1 MAVQWKPIESGFGS
15 VMETALAQS
24 KQLAPQQIDI
34 TQGFGGRFITPEEYY
49 TAKNNLV
56 VNTLDSLEP
65 EEQMSALGAL
75 ASNKQLALAQSAQTT
90 QQVSPSSIASSIA
103 NIATGMP
110 DKNKYS
116 ALYSEN
122 FNKYAPMIVKEA
134 QAQGVDPNTLLAMT
148 HIESKFN
155 PNAANSAY
163 GGLFQINKSQHSNWA
178 DPEYNTREALKLYKQ
193 NEAYARKQGI
203 TFDVGTAYLFHQQG
217 LGGATALLKN
227 PNLSAAEAL
236 KKTSQW
242 KNKDISWINKNIV
255 EANGGKAD
263 MSANEFAN
271 LWRNKAN
278 EAYTNVKSRED
289 QLGGWANYLNNRG

>member
-1 MAVQWKPIESGFGS
+1 MAIEWKPIEGEFGS

-34 TQGFGGRFITPEEYY
+34 TQGFGGRFVTPEEYY
-49 TAKNNLV
+49 TAKNNAAL
-56 VNTLDSLEP
+56 
-65 EEQMSALGAL
+65 SALDIEPTEQTSALSAL
-75 ASNKQLALAQSAQTT
+75 AANKQDVLSRPT
-90 QQVSPSSIASSIA
+90 QEVSPSSVASSISNVVA
-103 NIATGMP
+103 GTPNKG
-110 DKNKYS
+110 KYS
-116 ALYSEN
+116 ALYGEN

-134 QAQGVDPNTLLAMT
+134 QAQGVDPNTLLSMT
-148 HIESKFN
+148 YIESKFD

-163 GGLFQINKSQHSNWA
+163 GGLHQISKSQHSKWA
-178 DPEYNTREALKLYKQ
+178 DPEYNTREALKLYKA

-203 TFDVGTAYLFHQQG
+203 TFDVGNAYLFHQQG

-242 KNKDISWINKNIV
+242 KNKDVSWINKNVI
-255 EANGGKAD
+255 EANGGRAG
-263 MSANEFAN
+263 MSATEFAN

-278 EAYTNVKSRED
+278 EVYANVRGREA

>member
-1 MAVQWKPIESGFGS
+1 MAIEWKPIEGGFGS

-34 TQGFGGRFITPEEYY
+34 TQGFGGRFVTPEEYY
-49 TAKNNLV
+49 TAKNNAAL
-56 VNTLDSLEP
+56 
-65 EEQMSALGAL
+65 SALDIEPTEQTSALSAL
-75 ASNKQLALAQSAQTT
+75 AANKQDVLSRPIQE
-90 QQVSPSSIASSIA
+90 VSPSSVASSISNVVA
-103 NIATGMP
+103 GTPNKG
-110 DKNKYS
+110 KYS
-116 ALYSEN
+116 ALYGEN

-134 QAQGVDPNTLLAMT
+134 QAQGVDPNTLLSMT
-148 HIESKFN
+148 YIESKFD

-163 GGLFQINKSQHSNWA
+163 GGLHQISKSQHSKWA
-178 DPEYNTREALKLYKQ
+178 DPEYNTREALKLYKA

-203 TFDVGTAYLFHQQG
+203 TFDVGNAYLFHQQG

-242 KNKDISWINKNIV
+242 KNKDISWINKNVI
-255 EANGGKAD
+255 EANGGRAG
-263 MSANEFAN
+263 MSATEFAN

-278 EAYTNVKSRED
+278 EVYANVRGREA

>member
-1 MAVQWKPIESGFGS
+1 MAIEWKPIEGGFGS

-34 TQGFGGRFITPEEYY
+34 TQGFGGRFVTPEEYY
-49 TAKNNLV
+49 TAKNNAAL
-56 VNTLDSLEP
+56 
-65 EEQMSALGAL
+65 SALDIEPTEQTSALSAL
-75 ASNKQLALAQSAQTT
+75 ASNKQDVLSRPT
-90 QQVSPSSIASSIA
+90 QEVSPSSIASSISNVVA
-103 NIATGMP
+103 GTPNKG
-110 DKNKYS
+110 KYS
-116 ALYSEN
+116 ALYGEN

-134 QAQGVDPNTLLAMT
+134 QAQGVDPNTLLSMT
-148 HIESKFN
+148 YIESKFD

-163 GGLFQINKSQHSNWA
+163 GGLHQISKSQHSKWA
-178 DPEYNTREALKLYKQ
+178 DPEYNTREALKLYKA

-203 TFDVGTAYLFHQQG
+203 TFDVGNAYLFHQQG

-242 KNKDISWINKNIV
+242 KNKDVSWINKNVI
-255 EANGGKAD
+255 EANGGRAG
-263 MSANEFAN
+263 MSATEFAN

-278 EAYTNVKSRED
+278 EVYANVRGREA

>member
-1 MAVQWKPIESGFGS
+1 MAIEWKPIEGGFGS

-49 TAKNNLV
+49 TAKNNAALSA
-56 VNTLDSLEP
+56 LDIEP
-65 EEQMSALGAL
+65 TEQISALGAL
-75 ASNKQLALAQSAQTT
+75 ASNKQDVLSRPT
-90 QQVSPSSIASSIA
+90 QEVSPSSVASSISNVVA
-103 NIATGMP
+103 GTPNKG
-110 DKNKYS
+110 KYS
-116 ALYSEN
+116 ALYGDN
-122 FNKYAPMIVKEA
+122 FNKYAPMIVREA
-134 QAQGVDPNTLLAMT
+134 QAQGVDPNTLLSMT
-148 HIESKFN
+148 YIESKFD

-163 GGLFQINKSQHSNWA
+163 GGLHQISKSQHSKWA
-178 DPEYNTREALKLYKQ
+178 DPEYNTREALKLYKA

-203 TFDVGTAYLFHQQG
+203 TFDVGNAYLFHQQG

-242 KNKDISWINKNIV
+242 KNKDVAWINKNVI
-255 EANGGKAD
+255 EANGGRTN
-263 MSANEFAN
+263 MSATEFAN

-278 EAYTNVKSRED
+278 EVYANVRGREA

>member
-1 MAVQWKPIESGFGS
+1 MAIEWKPIEGGFGS

-34 TQGFGGRFITPEEYY
+34 TQGFGGRFVTPEEYY
-49 TAKNNLV
+49 TAKNNAAL
-56 VNTLDSLEP
+56 
-65 EEQMSALGAL
+65 SALDIEPTEQTSALSAL
-75 ASNKQLALAQSAQTT
+75 AANKQDVLSRPT
-90 QQVSPSSIASSIA
+90 QEVSPSSVASSISNVVA
-103 NIATGMP
+103 GTPNKG
-110 DKNKYS
+110 KYS
-116 ALYSEN
+116 ALYGEN
-122 FNKYAPMIVKEA
+122 FNKYAPMIIKEA
-134 QAQGVDPNTLLAMT
+134 QAQGVDPNTLLSMT
-148 HIESKFN
+148 YIESKFD

-163 GGLFQINKSQHSNWA
+163 GGLHQISKSQHSKWA
-178 DPEYNTREALKLYKQ
+178 DPEYNTREALKLYKA

-203 TFDVGTAYLFHQQG
+203 TFDVGNAYLFHQQG

-242 KNKDISWINKNIV
+242 KNKDVSWINKNVI
-255 EANGGKAD
+255 EANGGRAG
-263 MSANEFAN
+263 MSATEFAN

-278 EAYTNVKSRED
+278 EVYANVRGREA

>member
-1 MAVQWKPIESGFGS
+1 MAIEWKPIEGGFGS

-34 TQGFGGRFITPEEYY
+34 TQGFGSRFVTPEEYY
-49 TAKNNLV
+49 TAKNNAALSA
-56 VNTLDSLEP
+56 LDIEP
-65 EEQMSALGAL
+65 TEQTSALGAL
-75 ASNKQLALAQSAQTT
+75 AVNKQDVLSRPT
-90 QQVSPSSIASSIA
+90 QEVSPSSVASSISNVVA
-103 NIATGMP
+103 GTPNKG
-110 DKNKYS
+110 KYS
-116 ALYSEN
+116 ALYGDN

-134 QAQGVDPNTLLAMT
+134 QAQGVDPNTLLSMT
-148 HIESKFN
+148 YIESKFD

-163 GGLFQINKSQHSNWA
+163 GGLHQISKSQHSKWA
-178 DPEYNTREALKLYKQ
+178 DPEYNTREALKLYKA

-203 TFDVGTAYLFHQQG
+203 TFDVGNAYLFHQQG

-242 KNKDISWINKNIV
+242 KNKDVAWINKNVI
-255 EANGGKAD
+255 EANGGRAN
-263 MSANEFAN
+263 MSATEFAN

-278 EAYTNVKSRED
+278 EVYANVRGREA

>member
-1 MAVQWKPIESGFGS
+1 MAIEWKPIEGGFGS

-34 TQGFGGRFITPEEYY
+34 TQGFGGRFVTPEEYY
-49 TAKNNLV
+49 TAKNNAAL
-56 VNTLDSLEP
+56 
-65 EEQMSALGAL
+65 SALDIEPTEQTSALSAL
-75 ASNKQLALAQSAQTT
+75 AADKQDVLSRPT
-90 QQVSPSSIASSIA
+90 QEVSPSSVASSISNVVA
-103 NIATGMP
+103 GTPNKG
-110 DKNKYS
+110 KYS
-116 ALYSEN
+116 ALYGEN

-134 QAQGVDPNTLLAMT
+134 QAQGVDPNTLLSMT
-148 HIESKFN
+148 YIESKFD

-163 GGLFQINKSQHSNWA
+163 GGLHQISKSQHSKWA
-178 DPEYNTREALKLYKQ
+178 DPEYNTREALKLYKA

-203 TFDVGTAYLFHQQG
+203 TFDVGNAYLFHQQG

-242 KNKDISWINKNIV
+242 KNKDVSWINKNVI
-255 EANGGKAD
+255 EANGGRAG
-263 MSANEFAN
+263 MSATEFAN

-278 EAYTNVKSRED
+278 EVYANVRGREA

>member
-1 MAVQWKPIESGFGS
+1 MAIEWKPIEGGFGS

-34 TQGFGGRFITPEEYY
+34 TQGFGGRFVTPEEYY
-49 TAKNNLV
+49 TAKNNAALSA
-56 VNTLDSLEP
+56 LDIEP
-65 EEQMSALGAL
+65 TEQTSALGAL
-75 ASNKQLALAQSAQTT
+75 AVNKQDVLSRPT
-90 QQVSPSSIASSIA
+90 QEVSPSSVASSISNVVA
-103 NIATGMP
+103 GTPNKG
-110 DKNKYS
+110 KYS
-116 ALYSEN
+116 ALYGDN

-134 QAQGVDPNTLLAMT
+134 QAQGVDPNTLLSMT
-148 HIESKFN
+148 YIESKFD

-163 GGLFQINKSQHSNWA
+163 GGLHQISKSQHSKWA
-178 DPEYNTREALKLYKQ
+178 DPEYNTREALKLYKA

-203 TFDVGTAYLFHQQG
+203 TFDVGNAYLFHQQG

-242 KNKDISWINKNIV
+242 KNKDVAWINKNVI
-255 EANGGKAD
+255 EANGGRAN
-263 MSANEFAN
+263 MSATEFAN

-278 EAYTNVKSRED
+278 EVYANVRGREA

>member
-1 MAVQWKPIESGFGS
+1 MAIEWKPIEGGFGS

-34 TQGFGGRFITPEEYY
+34 TQGFGGRFVTPEEYY
-49 TAKNNLV
+49 TAKNNAAL
-56 VNTLDSLEP
+56 
-65 EEQMSALGAL
+65 SALDIEPTEQTSALSAL
-75 ASNKQLALAQSAQTT
+75 AANKQDVLSRPT
-90 QQVSPSSIASSIA
+90 QEVSPSSVASSISNVVA
-103 NIATGMP
+103 STPNKG
-110 DKNKYS
+110 KYS
-116 ALYSEN
+116 ALYGEN

-134 QAQGVDPNTLLAMT
+134 QAQGVDPNTLLSMT
-148 HIESKFN
+148 YIESKFD

-163 GGLFQINKSQHSNWA
+163 GGLHQISKSQHSKWA
-178 DPEYNTREALKLYKQ
+178 DPEYNTREALKLYKA

-203 TFDVGTAYLFHQQG
+203 TFDVGNAYLFHQQG

-242 KNKDISWINKNIV
+242 KNKDVSWINKNVI
-255 EANGGKAD
+255 EANGGRAG
-263 MSANEFAN
+263 MSATEFAN

-278 EAYTNVKSRED
+278 EVYANVRGRET

>member
-1 MAVQWKPIESGFGS
+1 MAVEWKPIESGFGS

-34 TQGFGGRFITPEEYY
+34 TQGFGGRFVTPEEYY
-49 TAKNNLV
+49 TAKNNAALSA
-56 VNTLDSLEP
+56 LDIEP
-65 EEQMSALGAL
+65 TEQTSALGAL
-75 ASNKQLALAQSAQTT
+75 AVNKQDVLSRPT
-90 QQVSPSSIASSIA
+90 QEVSPSSVASSISNVVA
-103 NIATGMP
+103 GTPNKG
-110 DKNKYS
+110 KYS
-116 ALYSEN
+116 ALYGDN

-134 QAQGVDPNTLLAMT
+134 QAQGVDPNTLLSMT
-148 HIESKFN
+148 YIESKFD

-163 GGLFQINKSQHSNWA
+163 GGLHQISKSQHSKWA
-178 DPEYNTREALKLYKQ
+178 DPEYNTREALKLYKA

-203 TFDVGTAYLFHQQG
+203 TFDVGNAYLFHQQG

-242 KNKDISWINKNIV
+242 KNKDVAWINKNVI
-255 EANGGKAD
+255 EANGGRAN
-263 MSANEFAN
+263 MSATEFAN

-278 EAYTNVKSRED
+278 EVYANVRGREA

>member
-1 MAVQWKPIESGFGS
+1 MAIEWKPIEGGFGS
-15 VMETALAQS
+15 VMETALAQA

-34 TQGFGGRFITPEEYY
+34 TQGFGGRFVTPEEYY
-49 TAKNNLV
+49 TAKNNAAL
-56 VNTLDSLEP
+56 
-65 EEQMSALGAL
+65 SALDIEPTEQTSALSAL
-75 ASNKQLALAQSAQTT
+75 AANKQDVLSRPT
-90 QQVSPSSIASSIA
+90 QEVSPSSVASSISNVVA
-103 NIATGMP
+103 GTPNKG
-110 DKNKYS
+110 KYS
-116 ALYSEN
+116 ALYGEN

-134 QAQGVDPNTLLAMT
+134 QAQGVDPNTLLSMT
-148 HIESKFN
+148 YIESKFD

-163 GGLFQINKSQHSNWA
+163 GGLHQISKSQHSKWA
-178 DPEYNTREALKLYKQ
+178 DPEYNTREALKLYKA

-203 TFDVGTAYLFHQQG
+203 TFDVGNAYLFHQQG

-242 KNKDISWINKNIV
+242 KNKDVSWINKNVI
-255 EANGGKAD
+255 EANGGRAN
-263 MSANEFAN
+263 MSATEFAN

-278 EAYTNVKSRED
+278 EVYANVRGREA

>member
-1 MAVQWKPIESGFGS
+1 MAIEWKPIEGGFGS

-34 TQGFGGRFITPEEYY
+34 TQGFGGRFVTPEEYY
-49 TAKNNLV
+49 TAKNNAALSA
-56 VNTLDSLEP
+56 LDIEP
-65 EEQMSALGAL
+65 TEQTSALGAL
-75 ASNKQLALAQSAQTT
+75 AANKQDVLSRPA
-90 QQVSPSSIASSIA
+90 QQVSPSSVASSISNVVA
-103 NIATGMP
+103 GTPNK
-110 DKNKYS
+110 DKYS
-116 ALYSEN
+116 ALYGEN
-122 FNKYAPMIVKEA
+122 FNKYAPMIVREA
-134 QAQGVDPNTLLAMT
+134 QAQGVDPNTLLSMT
-148 HIESKFN
+148 YIESKFD

-163 GGLFQINKSQHSNWA
+163 GGLHQISKSQHSKWA
-178 DPEYNTREALKLYKQ
+178 DPEYNTREALKLYKA

-203 TFDVGTAYLFHQQG
+203 TFDVGNAYLFHQQG

-242 KNKDISWINKNIV
+242 KNKDVSWINKNVI
-255 EANGGKAD
+255 EANGGRAG
-263 MSANEFAN
+263 MSATEFAN

-278 EAYTNVKSRED
+278 EVYANVRGREA

>member
-1 MAVQWKPIESGFGS
+1 MAIEWKPIEGGFGS

-34 TQGFGGRFITPEEYY
+34 TQGFGGRFVTPEEYY
-49 TAKNNLV
+49 TAKNNAALSA
-56 VNTLDSLEP
+56 LDIEP
-65 EEQMSALGAL
+65 TEQTSALGAL
-75 ASNKQLALAQSAQTT
+75 AVNKQDVLSRPT
-90 QQVSPSSIASSIA
+90 QEVSPSSVASSISNVVA
-103 NIATGMP
+103 GTPNKG
-110 DKNKYS
+110 KYS
-116 ALYSEN
+116 ALYGDN

-134 QAQGVDPNTLLAMT
+134 QAQGVDPNTLLSMT
-148 HIESKFN
+148 YIESKFD

-163 GGLFQINKSQHSNWA
+163 GGLHQISKSQHSKWA
-178 DPEYNTREALKLYKQ
+178 DPEYNTREALKLYKA

-203 TFDVGTAYLFHQQG
+203 TFDVGNAYLFHQQG

-242 KNKDISWINKNIV
+242 KNKDISWINKNVI
-255 EANGGKAD
+255 EANGGRAG
-263 MSANEFAN
+263 MSATEFAN

-278 EAYTNVKSRED
+278 EVYANVRGREA

>member
-1 MAVQWKPIESGFGS
+1 
-15 VMETALAQS
+15 METALAQS

-34 TQGFGGRFITPEEYY
+34 TQGFGGRFVTPEEYY
-49 TAKNNLV
+49 TAKNNAALSA
-56 VNTLDSLEP
+56 LDIEP
-65 EEQMSALGAL
+65 TEQTSALGAL
-75 ASNKQLALAQSAQTT
+75 AVNKQDVLSRPT
-90 QQVSPSSIASSIA
+90 QEVSPSSVASSISNVVA
-103 NIATGMP
+103 GTPNKG
-110 DKNKYS
+110 KYS
-116 ALYSEN
+116 ALYGDN

-134 QAQGVDPNTLLAMT
+134 QAQGVDPNTLLSMT
-148 HIESKFN
+148 YIESKFD

-163 GGLFQINKSQHSNWA
+163 GGLHQISKSQHSKWA
-178 DPEYNTREALKLYKQ
+178 DPEYNTREALKLYKA

-203 TFDVGTAYLFHQQG
+203 TFDVGNAYLFHQQG

-242 KNKDISWINKNIV
+242 KNKDVAWINKNVI
-255 EANGGKAD
+255 EANGGRAN
-263 MSANEFAN
+263 MSATEFAN

-278 EAYTNVKSRED
+278 EVYANVRGREA

>member
-1 MAVQWKPIESGFGS
+1 MAIEWKPIEGGFGS

-34 TQGFGGRFITPEEYY
+34 TQGFGGRFVTPEEYY
-49 TAKNNLV
+49 TAKNNAAL
-56 VNTLDSLEP
+56 
-65 EEQMSALGAL
+65 SALDIEPTEQTSALSAL
-75 ASNKQLALAQSAQTT
+75 AANKQDVLSRPT
-90 QQVSPSSIASSIA
+90 QEVSPSSVASSISNVVA
-103 NIATGMP
+103 GTPNKG
-110 DKNKYS
+110 KYS
-116 ALYSEN
+116 ALYGEN

-134 QAQGVDPNTLLAMT
+134 QAQGVDPNTLLSMT
-148 HIESKFN
+148 YIESKFD

-163 GGLFQINKSQHSNWA
+163 GGLHQISKSQHSKWA
-178 DPEYNTREALKLYKQ
+178 DPEYNTREALKLYKA

-203 TFDVGTAYLFHQQG
+203 TFDVGNAYLFHQQG

-242 KNKDISWINKNIV
+242 KNKDVAWINKNVI
-255 EANGGKAD
+255 EANGGRTN
-263 MSANEFAN
+263 MSATEFAN

-278 EAYTNVKSRED
+278 EVYANVRGREA
-289 QLGGWANYLNNRG
+289 QLGGWANYLNNRS

>member
-1 MAVQWKPIESGFGS
+1 MAIEWKPIEGGFGS

-34 TQGFGGRFITPEEYY
+34 TQGFGGRFVTPEEYY
-49 TAKNNLV
+49 TAKNNAAL
-56 VNTLDSLEP
+56 
-65 EEQMSALGAL
+65 SALDIEPTEQTSAINAL
-75 ASNKQLALAQSAQTT
+75 AANKQDVLSRPT
-90 QQVSPSSIASSIA
+90 QEVSPSSVAASVSNVVA
-103 NIATGMP
+103 GTPNKG
-110 DKNKYS
+110 KYS
-116 ALYSEN
+116 ALYGDN
-122 FNKYAPMIVKEA
+122 FNKYAPMIVREA
-134 QAQGVDPNTLLAMT
+134 QAQGVDPNTLLSMT
-148 HIESKFN
+148 YIESKFN

-163 GGLFQINKSQHSNWA
+163 GGLHQISKSQHSKWA
-178 DPEYNTREALKLYKQ
+178 DPEYNTREALKLYKA

-203 TFDVGTAYLFHQQG
+203 TFDVGNAYLFHQQG

-242 KNKDISWINKNIV
+242 KNKDISWINKNVI
-255 EANGGKAD
+255 EANGGRAD
-263 MSANEFAN
+263 MSATEFAN

-278 EAYTNVKSRED
+278 EVYANVRGREA

>member
-1 MAVQWKPIESGFGS
+1 MAIEWKPIEGGFGS

-49 TAKNNLV
+49 TVKNNAAL
-56 VNTLDSLEP
+56 
-65 EEQMSALGAL
+65 SALDIEPTEQTSALSAL
-75 ASNKQLALAQSAQTT
+75 AANKQDVLSRPT
-90 QQVSPSSIASSIA
+90 QEVSPSSVASSISNVVA
-103 NIATGMP
+103 GTPNKG
-110 DKNKYS
+110 KYS
-116 ALYSEN
+116 ALYGEN

-134 QAQGVDPNTLLAMT
+134 QAQGVDPNTLLSMT
-148 HIESKFN
+148 YIESKFD

-163 GGLFQINKSQHSNWA
+163 GGLHQISKSQHSKWA
-178 DPEYNTREALKLYKQ
+178 DPEYNTREALKLYKA

-203 TFDVGTAYLFHQQG
+203 TFDVGNAYLFHQQG

-242 KNKDISWINKNIV
+242 KNKDVSWINKNVI
-255 EANGGKAD
+255 EANGGRAG
-263 MSANEFAN
+263 MSATEFAN

-278 EAYTNVKSRED
+278 EVYANVRGREA

>member
-1 MAVQWKPIESGFGS
+1 MAIEWKPIEGGFGS

-34 TQGFGGRFITPEEYY
+34 TQGFGGRFVTPEEYY
-49 TAKNNLV
+49 TAKNNAAL
-56 VNTLDSLEP
+56 
-65 EEQMSALGAL
+65 SALDIEPTEQTSVLSAL
-75 ASNKQLALAQSAQTT
+75 AANKQDVLSRPT
-90 QQVSPSSIASSIA
+90 QEVSPSSVASSISNVVA
-103 NIATGMP
+103 GTPNKG
-110 DKNKYS
+110 KYS
-116 ALYSEN
+116 ALYGEN

-134 QAQGVDPNTLLAMT
+134 QAQGVDPNTLLSMT
-148 HIESKFN
+148 YIESKFD

-163 GGLFQINKSQHSNWA
+163 GGLHQISKSQHSKWA
-178 DPEYNTREALKLYKQ
+178 DPEYNTREALKLYKA

-203 TFDVGTAYLFHQQG
+203 TFDVGNAYLFHQQG

-242 KNKDISWINKNIV
+242 KNKDVSWINKNVI
-255 EANGGKAD
+255 EANGGRVG
-263 MSANEFAN
+263 MSATEFAN

-278 EAYTNVKSRED
+278 EVYANVRGREA

>member
-1 MAVQWKPIESGFGS
+1 MAVEWKPIDSGFGS
-15 VMETALAQS
+15 IMETALAQS

-34 TQGFGGRFITPEEYY
+34 TQGFGGRFVTPEEYY
-49 TAKNNLV
+49 TAKNNAAL
-56 VNTLDSLEP
+56 
-65 EEQMSALGAL
+65 SALDIEPTEQTSTLSAL
-75 ASNKQLALAQSAQTT
+75 AANKQDVLSRPT
-90 QQVSPSSIASSIA
+90 QEVSPSSVASSISNVVA
-103 NIATGMP
+103 GTPNKG
-110 DKNKYS
+110 KYS
-116 ALYSEN
+116 ALYGEN

-134 QAQGVDPNTLLAMT
+134 QAQGVDPNTLLSMT
-148 HIESKFN
+148 YIESKFD

-163 GGLFQINKSQHSNWA
+163 GGLHQISKSQHSKWA
-178 DPEYNTREALKLYKQ
+178 DPEYNTREALKLYKA

-203 TFDVGTAYLFHQQG
+203 TFDVGNAYLFHQQG

-242 KNKDISWINKNIV
+242 KNKDVSWINKNVI
-255 EANGGKAD
+255 EANGGRAG
-263 MSANEFAN
+263 MSATEFAN

-278 EAYTNVKSRED
+278 EVYANVRGREA

>member
-1 MAVQWKPIESGFGS
+1 MAIEWKPIEGGFGS

-34 TQGFGGRFITPEEYY
+34 TQGFGGRFVTPEEYY
-49 TAKNNLV
+49 TAKNNAAL
-56 VNTLDSLEP
+56 
-65 EEQMSALGAL
+65 SALDIEPTEQTSALSAL
-75 ASNKQLALAQSAQTT
+75 AANKQDVLSRPT
-90 QQVSPSSIASSIA
+90 QEVSPSSVASSISNVVA
-103 NIATGMP
+103 GTPNKG
-110 DKNKYS
+110 KYS
-116 ALYSEN
+116 ALYGEN

-134 QAQGVDPNTLLAMT
+134 QAQGVDPNTLLSMT
-148 HIESKFN
+148 YIESKFD

-163 GGLFQINKSQHSNWA
+163 GGLHQISKSQHSKWA
-178 DPEYNTREALKLYKQ
+178 DPEYNTREALKLYKA

-203 TFDVGTAYLFHQQG
+203 TFDVGNAYLFHQQG

-242 KNKDISWINKNIV
+242 KNKDVSWINKNVI
-255 EANGGKAD
+255 EANGGRAG
-263 MSANEFAN
+263 MSATEFAN

-278 EAYTNVKSRED
+278 EVYANVRGREA

>member
-1 MAVQWKPIESGFGS
+1 MAIEWKPIEGGFGS

-34 TQGFGGRFITPEEYY
+34 TQGFGGRFVTPEEYY
-49 TAKNNLV
+49 TAKNNAALSA
-56 VNTLDSLEP
+56 LDIEP
-65 EEQMSALGAL
+65 TEQTSALGAL
-75 ASNKQLALAQSAQTT
+75 AVNKQDVLSRPT
-90 QQVSPSSIASSIA
+90 QEVSPSSVASSISNVVA
-103 NIATGMP
+103 GTPNKG
-110 DKNKYS
+110 KYS
-116 ALYSEN
+116 ALYGDN
-122 FNKYAPMIVKEA
+122 FNKYAPMIVREA
-134 QAQGVDPNTLLAMT
+134 QAQGVDPNTLLSMT
-148 HIESKFN
+148 YIESKFD

-163 GGLFQINKSQHSNWA
+163 GGLHQISKSQHSKWA
-178 DPEYNTREALKLYKQ
+178 DPEYNTREALKLYKA

-203 TFDVGTAYLFHQQG
+203 TFDVGNAYLFHQQG

-242 KNKDISWINKNIV
+242 KNKDVAWINKNVI
-255 EANGGKAD
+255 EANGGRAN
-263 MSANEFAN
+263 MSATEFAN

-278 EAYTNVKSRED
+278 EVYANVRGREA

>member
-1 MAVQWKPIESGFGS
+1 MAIEWKPIEGGFGS

-34 TQGFGGRFITPEEYY
+34 TQGFGGRFVTPEEYY
-49 TAKNNLV
+49 TAKNNAAL
-56 VNTLDSLEP
+56 
-65 EEQMSALGAL
+65 SALDIEPTEQTSALSAL
-75 ASNKQLALAQSAQTT
+75 AANKQDVLSRPT
-90 QQVSPSSIASSIA
+90 QEVSPSSVASSISNVVA
-103 NIATGMP
+103 GTPNKG
-110 DKNKYS
+110 KYS
-116 ALYSEN
+116 ALYGEN

-134 QAQGVDPNTLLAMT
+134 QAQGVDPNTLLSMT
-148 HIESKFN
+148 YIESKFD

-163 GGLFQINKSQHSNWA
+163 GGLHQISKSQHSKWA
-178 DPEYNTREALKLYKQ
+178 DPEYNTREALKLYKV

-203 TFDVGTAYLFHQQG
+203 TFDVGNAYLFHQQG

-242 KNKDISWINKNIV
+242 KNKDVSWINKNVI
-255 EANGGKAD
+255 EANGGRAG
-263 MSANEFAN
+263 MSATEFAN

-278 EAYTNVKSRED
+278 EVYANVRGREA

>member
-1 MAVQWKPIESGFGS
+1 MAIEWKPIEGGFGS

-49 TAKNNLV
+49 TAKNNAAL
-56 VNTLDSLEP
+56 
-65 EEQMSALGAL
+65 SALDNEPIEQTSAINAL
-75 ASNKQLALAQSAQTT
+75 ANNKQEVLT
-90 QQVSPSSIASSIA
+90 QPVQKAVSPDSVASTVA
-103 NIATGMP
+103 NIATGSP
-110 DKNKYS
+110 NKGKYS
-116 ALYSEN
+116 ALYGDN
-122 FNKYAPMIVKEA
+122 FNKYAPMIVREA
-134 QAQGVDPNTLLAMT
+134 QAQGVDPNTLLSMT
-148 HIESKFN
+148 YIESKFD

-163 GGLFQINKSQHSNWA
+163 GGLHQISKSQHSKWA
-178 DPEYNTREALKLYKQ
+178 DPEYNTREALKLYKA

-203 TFDVGTAYLFHQQG
+203 TFDVGNAYLFHQQG

-242 KNKDISWINKNIV
+242 KNKDVAWINKNVI
-255 EANGGKAD
+255 EANGGRAN
-263 MSANEFAN
+263 MSATEFAN

-278 EAYTNVKSRED
+278 EVYANVRGREA
-289 QLGGWANYLNNRG
+289 QLGGWAKYLNNRG

>member
-1 MAVQWKPIESGFGS
+1 MAIEWKPIEGGFGS
-15 VMETALAQS
+15 IMETALAQS

-34 TQGFGGRFITPEEYY
+34 TQGFGGRFVTPEEYY
-49 TAKNNLV
+49 TAKNNAAL
-56 VNTLDSLEP
+56 
-65 EEQMSALGAL
+65 SALDIEPTEQTSALSAL
-75 ASNKQLALAQSAQTT
+75 AANKQDVLSRPT
-90 QQVSPSSIASSIA
+90 QEVSPSSVASSISNVVA
-103 NIATGMP
+103 GTPNKG
-110 DKNKYS
+110 KYS
-116 ALYSEN
+116 ALYGEN

-134 QAQGVDPNTLLAMT
+134 QAQGVDPNTLLSMT
-148 HIESKFN
+148 YIESKFD

-163 GGLFQINKSQHSNWA
+163 GGLHQISKSQHSKWA
-178 DPEYNTREALKLYKQ
+178 DPEYNTREALKLYKA

-203 TFDVGTAYLFHQQG
+203 TFDVGNAYLFHQQG

-242 KNKDISWINKNIV
+242 KNKDISWINKNVI
-255 EANGGKAD
+255 EANGGRAG
-263 MSANEFAN
+263 MSATEFAN

-278 EAYTNVKSRED
+278 EVYANVRGREA

>member
-1 MAVQWKPIESGFGS
+1 MAIEWKPIEGGFGS

-34 TQGFGGRFITPEEYY
+34 TQGFGGRFVTPEEYY
-49 TAKNNLV
+49 TAKNNAAL
-56 VNTLDSLEP
+56 
-65 EEQMSALGAL
+65 SALDIEPTEQTSALSAL
-75 ASNKQLALAQSAQTT
+75 AVNKQDVLSRPT
-90 QQVSPSSIASSIA
+90 QEVSPSSVASSISNVVA
-103 NIATGMP
+103 GTPNKG
-110 DKNKYS
+110 KYS
-116 ALYSEN
+116 ALYGDN
-122 FNKYAPMIVKEA
+122 FNKYAPMIVREA
-134 QAQGVDPNTLLAMT
+134 QAQGVDPNTLLSMT
-148 HIESKFN
+148 YIESKFD

-163 GGLFQINKSQHSNWA
+163 GGLHQISKSQHSKWA
-178 DPEYNTREALKLYKQ
+178 DPEYNTREALKLYKA

-203 TFDVGTAYLFHQQG
+203 TFDVGNAYLFHQQG

-242 KNKDISWINKNIV
+242 KNKDISWINKNVI
-255 EANGGKAD
+255 EANGGRAG
-263 MSANEFAN
+263 MSATEFAN

-278 EAYTNVKSRED
+278 EVYANVRGREA

>member
-1 MAVQWKPIESGFGS
+1 MAIEWKPIEGGFSS

-34 TQGFGGRFITPEEYY
+34 TQGFGGRFVTPEEYY
-49 TAKNNLV
+49 TTKNNAAL
-56 VNTLDSLEP
+56 
-65 EEQMSALGAL
+65 SALDIEPTEQTSALSAL
-75 ASNKQLALAQSAQTT
+75 AVNKQDVLSRPT
-90 QQVSPSSIASSIA
+90 QEVSPSSVASSISNVVA
-103 NIATGMP
+103 STPNKG
-110 DKNKYS
+110 KYS
-116 ALYSEN
+116 ALYGDN

-134 QAQGVDPNTLLAMT
+134 QAQGVDPNTLLSMT
-148 HIESKFN
+148 YIESKFD

-163 GGLFQINKSQHSNWA
+163 GGLHQISKSQHSKWA
-178 DPEYNTREALKLYKQ
+178 DPEYNTREALKLYKA

-203 TFDVGTAYLFHQQG
+203 TFDVGNAYLFHQQG

-242 KNKDISWINKNIV
+242 KNKDVSWINKNVI
-255 EANGGKAD
+255 EANGGRAN
-263 MSANEFAN
+263 MSATEFAN

-278 EAYTNVKSRED
+278 EVYTNVRSREA

>member
-1 MAVQWKPIESGFGS
+1 MAIEWKPIEGGFGS

-34 TQGFGGRFITPEEYY
+34 TQGFGGRFVTPEEYY
-49 TAKNNLV
+49 TAKNNAALSA
-56 VNTLDSLEP
+56 LDIEP
-65 EEQMSALGAL
+65 TEQTSALGAL
-75 ASNKQLALAQSAQTT
+75 AVNKQDVLSRPT
-90 QQVSPSSIASSIA
+90 QEVSPSSVASSVSNVVA
-103 NIATGMP
+103 GTPNKG
-110 DKNKYS
+110 KYS
-116 ALYSEN
+116 ALYGEN

-134 QAQGVDPNTLLAMT
+134 QAQGVDPNTLLSMT
-148 HIESKFN
+148 YIESKFD

-163 GGLFQINKSQHSNWA
+163 GGLHQISKSQHSKWA
-178 DPEYNTREALKLYKQ
+178 DPEYNTREALKLYKA

-203 TFDVGTAYLFHQQG
+203 TFDVGNAYLFHQQG

-242 KNKDISWINKNIV
+242 KNKDVAWINKNVI
-255 EANGGKAD
+255 EANGGRAN
-263 MSANEFAN
+263 MSATEFAN

-278 EAYTNVKSRED
+278 EVYANVRGREA

>member
-1 MAVQWKPIESGFGS
+1 MAIEWKPIEGGFGS

-34 TQGFGGRFITPEEYY
+34 TQGFGGKFITPEEYY
-49 TAKNNLV
+49 TAKNNLA
-56 VNTLDSLEP
+56 VNALDIEP
-65 EEQMSALGAL
+65 EQQTSVLGAL
-75 ASNKQLALAQSAQTT
+75 ALNKQEALAQPMQAI
-90 QQVSPSSIASSIA
+90 SPSSVASSIA
-103 NIATGMP
+103 NIATGTP
-110 DKNKYS
+110 NKGKYS
-116 ALYSEN
+116 ALYGEN
-122 FNKYAPMIVKEA
+122 FNKYAPIIVREA
-134 QAQGVDPNTLLAMT
+134 QAQGVDPNALLAMT

-163 GGLFQINKSQHSNWA
+163 GGLLQINKSQHSKWA

-255 EANGGKAD
+255 EANGGKAG

-289 QLGGWANYLNNRG
+289 QLGGWANYLNSRG

>member
-1 MAVQWKPIESGFGS
+1 MAIEWKPIEGGFGS

-34 TQGFGGRFITPEEYY
+34 TQGFGGRFVTPEEYY
-49 TAKNNLV
+49 TAKNNAAL
-56 VNTLDSLEP
+56 
-65 EEQMSALGAL
+65 SALDIEPTEQTSVLSAL
-75 ASNKQLALAQSAQTT
+75 AANKQDVLSRPT
-90 QQVSPSSIASSIA
+90 QEVSPSSVASSISNVVA
-103 NIATGMP
+103 GTPNKG
-110 DKNKYS
+110 KYS
-116 ALYSEN
+116 ALYGEN

-134 QAQGVDPNTLLAMT
+134 QAQGVDPNTLLSMT
-148 HIESKFN
+148 YIESKFD

-163 GGLFQINKSQHSNWA
+163 GGLHQISKSQHSKWA
-178 DPEYNTREALKLYKQ
+178 DPEYNTREALKLYKA

-203 TFDVGTAYLFHQQG
+203 TFDVGNAYLFHQQG

-242 KNKDISWINKNIV
+242 KNKDVSWINKNVI
-255 EANGGKAD
+255 EANGGRAG
-263 MSANEFAN
+263 MSATEFAN

-278 EAYTNVKSRED
+278 EVYANVRGREA

>member
-1 MAVQWKPIESGFGS
+1 MAIEWKPIEGGFGS

-34 TQGFGGRFITPEEYY
+34 TQGFGGRFVTPEEYY
-49 TAKNNLV
+49 TAKNNAAL
-56 VNTLDSLEP
+56 
-65 EEQMSALGAL
+65 SALDIEPTEQTSALSAL
-75 ASNKQLALAQSAQTT
+75 ASSKQDVLSRPT
-90 QQVSPSSIASSIA
+90 QEVSPSSVASSISNVVA
-103 NIATGMP
+103 GTPNKG
-110 DKNKYS
+110 KYS
-116 ALYSEN
+116 ALYGEN

-134 QAQGVDPNTLLAMT
+134 QAQGVDPNTLLSMT
-148 HIESKFN
+148 YIESKFD

-163 GGLFQINKSQHSNWA
+163 GGLHQISKSQHSKWA
-178 DPEYNTREALKLYKQ
+178 DPEYNTREALKLYKA

-203 TFDVGTAYLFHQQG
+203 TFDVGNAYLFHQQG

-242 KNKDISWINKNIV
+242 KNKDVSWINKNVI
-255 EANGGKAD
+255 EANGGRAG
-263 MSANEFAN
+263 MSATEFAN

-278 EAYTNVKSRED
+278 EVYANVRGREA

>member
-1 MAVQWKPIESGFGS
+1 MAIEWKPIEGGFGS

-34 TQGFGGRFITPEEYY
+34 TQGFRGRFVTPEEYY
-49 TAKNNLV
+49 TAKNNAALSA
-56 VNTLDSLEP
+56 LDIEP
-65 EEQMSALGAL
+65 TEQTSALGAL
-75 ASNKQLALAQSAQTT
+75 AVNKQDVLSRPT
-90 QQVSPSSIASSIA
+90 QEVSPSSVASSVSNVVA
-103 NIATGMP
+103 GTPNKG
-110 DKNKYS
+110 KYS
-116 ALYSEN
+116 ALYGEN

-134 QAQGVDPNTLLAMT
+134 QAQGVDPNTLLSMT
-148 HIESKFN
+148 YIESKFD

-163 GGLFQINKSQHSNWA
+163 GGLHQISKSQHSKWA
-178 DPEYNTREALKLYKQ
+178 DPEYNTREALKLYKA

-203 TFDVGTAYLFHQQG
+203 TFDVGNAYLFHQQG

-242 KNKDISWINKNIV
+242 KNKDVAWINKNVI
-255 EANGGKAD
+255 EANGGRAN
-263 MSANEFAN
+263 MSATEFAN

-278 EAYTNVKSRED
+278 EVYANVRGREA

>member
-1 MAVQWKPIESGFGS
+1 MAIEWKPIEGGFGS

-34 TQGFGGRFITPEEYY
+34 TQGFGGKFITPEEYY
-49 TAKNNLV
+49 TAKNNLAL
-56 VNTLDSLEP
+56 NALDIEP
-65 EEQMSALGAL
+65 EQQTSVLGAL
-75 ASNKQLALAQSAQTT
+75 ALNKQEALAQSMQTI
-90 QQVSPSSIASSIA
+90 SPSSVASSIA
-103 NIATGMP
+103 NIATGTP
-110 DKNKYS
+110 NKGKYS
-116 ALYSEN
+116 ALYGEN
-122 FNKYAPMIVKEA
+122 FNKYAPIIVREA

-163 GGLFQINKSQHSNWA
+163 GGLLQINKSQHSKWA

-203 TFDVGTAYLFHQQG
+203 TFDAGTAYLFHQQG

-255 EANGGKAD
+255 EANGGKAG

-289 QLGGWANYLNNRG
+289 QLGGWANYLNSRG

>member
-1 MAVQWKPIESGFGS
+1 MAIEWKPIEGGFGS

-34 TQGFGGRFITPEEYY
+34 TQGFGGRFVTPEEYY
-49 TAKNNLV
+49 TAKNNAAL
-56 VNTLDSLEP
+56 
-65 EEQMSALGAL
+65 SALDIEPTEQTSALSAL
-75 ASNKQLALAQSAQTT
+75 AANKQDVLSRPIQE
-90 QQVSPSSIASSIA
+90 VSPSSVASSISNVVA
-103 NIATGMP
+103 GTPNKG
-110 DKNKYS
+110 KYS
-116 ALYSEN
+116 ALYGEN
-122 FNKYAPMIVKEA
+122 FNKYAPMIVREA
-134 QAQGVDPNTLLAMT
+134 QAQGVDPNTLLSMT
-148 HIESKFN
+148 YIESKFD

-163 GGLFQINKSQHSNWA
+163 GGLHQISKSQHSKWA
-178 DPEYNTREALKLYKQ
+178 DPEYNTREALKLYKA

-203 TFDVGTAYLFHQQG
+203 TFDVGNAYLFHQQG

-242 KNKDISWINKNIV
+242 KNKDVSWINKNVI
-255 EANGGKAD
+255 EANGGRAG
-263 MSANEFAN
+263 MSATEFAN

-278 EAYTNVKSRED
+278 EVYANVRGREA

>member
-1 MAVQWKPIESGFGS
+1 MAIEWKPIEGGFGS

-34 TQGFGGRFITPEEYY
+34 TQGFGGRFVTPEEYY
-49 TAKNNLV
+49 TAKNNAAL
-56 VNTLDSLEP
+56 
-65 EEQMSALGAL
+65 SALGIEPTEQTSALSAL
-75 ASNKQLALAQSAQTT
+75 AANKQDVLSRPT
-90 QQVSPSSIASSIA
+90 QEVSPSSVASSISNVVA
-103 NIATGMP
+103 GTPNKG
-110 DKNKYS
+110 KYS
-116 ALYSEN
+116 ALYGEN

-134 QAQGVDPNTLLAMT
+134 QAQGVDPNTLLSMT
-148 HIESKFN
+148 YIESKFD

-163 GGLFQINKSQHSNWA
+163 GGLHQISKSQHSKWA
-178 DPEYNTREALKLYKQ
+178 DPEYNTREALKLYKA

-203 TFDVGTAYLFHQQG
+203 TFDVGNAYLFHQQG

-242 KNKDISWINKNIV
+242 KNKDVSWINKNVI
-255 EANGGKAD
+255 EANGGRAG
-263 MSANEFAN
+263 MSATEFAN

-278 EAYTNVKSRED
+278 EVYANVRGREA

>member
-1 MAVQWKPIESGFGS
+1 MAIEWKPIEGGFGS

-34 TQGFGGRFITPEEYY
+34 TQGFGGRFVTPEEYY
-49 TAKNNLV
+49 TAKNNAAL
-56 VNTLDSLEP
+56 
-65 EEQMSALGAL
+65 SALDIEPTEQTSALSAL
-75 ASNKQLALAQSAQTT
+75 AANKQDVLSRPT
-90 QQVSPSSIASSIA
+90 QEVSPSSVALSISNVVA
-103 NIATGMP
+103 GTPNKG
-110 DKNKYS
+110 KYS
-116 ALYSEN
+116 ALYGEN

-134 QAQGVDPNTLLAMT
+134 QAQGVDPNTLLSMT
-148 HIESKFN
+148 YIESKFD

-163 GGLFQINKSQHSNWA
+163 GGLHQISKSQHSKWA
-178 DPEYNTREALKLYKQ
+178 DPEYNTREALKLYKA

-203 TFDVGTAYLFHQQG
+203 TFDVGNAYLFHQQG

-242 KNKDISWINKNIV
+242 KNKDVSWINKNVI
-255 EANGGKAD
+255 EANGGRAG
-263 MSANEFAN
+263 MSATEFAN

-278 EAYTNVKSRED
+278 EVYANVRGREA